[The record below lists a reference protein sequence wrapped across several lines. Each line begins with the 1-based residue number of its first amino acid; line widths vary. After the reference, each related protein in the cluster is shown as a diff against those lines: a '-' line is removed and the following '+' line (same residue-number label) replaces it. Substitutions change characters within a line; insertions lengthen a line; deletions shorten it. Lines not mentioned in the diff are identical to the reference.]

1 PSGGPL
7 TCLACDWL
15 CPTVVRTQDSWGI
28 DYHHRHICAV
38 KGSTVNISATY
49 WHPDWATVQE
59 TNWLVP
65 ENSSRGTESCDNR
78 NCILTIE
85 DLRESDAAQYW
96 LSFITNRGKYVT
108 TSVPGVTLSV
118 TDPRPQIRVSRPA
131 GDRGPLRLSCESTC
145 HVTGQPAYTW
155 YRNGQKAGGGQILYL
170 QRIKAA
176 DRFSCG
182 LSGFRVHSPAVYA
195 PRFARVSV
203 SPLAGLLEGD
213 TVTLNCSS
221 DANPAVSY
229 IWYKTTGG
237 VKALRQTF
245 SISHFSA
252 LYNGHYRCQVR
263 NGLGSATSRSLSLN
277 VEGQVTC

>member
-1 PSGGPL
+1 M
-7 TCLACDWL
+7 
-15 CPTVVRTQDSWGI
+15 RTQDSWGI

-59 TNWLVP
+59 TNWLRPYEGYYWDVRLVP
-65 ENSSRGTESCDNR
+65 ENSSRVTESCDNS

-96 LSFITNRGKYVT
+96 LSFITNRGKYVNT
-108 TSVPGVTLSV
+108 AVPGVTLNVTGEIITTSSASQQQHHHNISITTFSV
-118 TDPRPQIRVSRPA
+118 SHPQHHNIVSITSSVPTVTRLLLIADPRLWIRVSRPA
-131 GDRGPLRLSCESTC
+131 GDRGPMRLSCESTC

-182 LSGFRVHSPAVYA
+182 LSGFRVHSPAVCE
-195 PRFARVSV
+195 SK
-203 SPLAGLLEGD
+203 SP
-213 TVTLNCSS
+213 C
-221 DANPAVSY
+221 
-229 IWYKTTGG
+229 
-237 VKALRQTF
+237 
-245 SISHFSA
+245 
-252 LYNGHYRCQVR
+252 
-263 NGLGSATSRSLSLN
+263 
-277 VEGQVTC
+277 